1 MKKNISS
8 KKPFDSS
15 LQDVVYSLD
24 VGAGLKFMRILLYS
38 LLVLIIVMIYQATQF
53 HGLNSNESMDLA
65 QLGRNYSFGDGL
77 ITKNISPMGIEK
89 IESYTGD
96 PLIRSH
102 PDLIHPP
109 AYPILLSFGYK
120 FFELLGLQPFDLSNS
135 IKLPAEQWVIIPLNN
150 LFTILTGLLIFSVGR
165 LLFYREIGFISMTI
179 YYFSDIVWQTS
190 ISGLN
195 LSMAI
200 FFVFAAYRSII
211 ISIRYKLE
219 ENDLKRFWIGFFI
232 SILFSVIA
240 FHTRYLSS
248 VMVFGIIIYIWLAL
262 GKFNGG
268 TRYLLIYVFSFI
280 ILTLPWLTRNYLISG
295 NPFGHVFHTALLHTP
310 QFTELN
316 YFRDYSAYL
325 DFNIVSSALKEKWI
339 INYSGNYQ
347 GLIPGIGGGLLMS
360 FFITTFFYKFIRP
373 GINYLRTSLGLSLI
387 VFVILAGF
395 FSNSSIQLINM
406 FWPFIILFGLAFFY
420 ILLDRLSFNSRFHSL
435 LLKCV
440 IVALSII
447 PFGFRLMPPHEGQP
461 YPPYYPPYISM
472 VSSEWLSDREVIC
485 TDMPWATSWYGD
497 RISILLPKDLEQ
509 YYAINDYKQYM
520 SAIYLTTLTKNKPFL
535 DLVNGSEKDWMD
547 IMNGR
552 LPPDFPLKSLINL
565 NKIDQTF
572 ISDHERWNKNSI
584 VE

>member
-1 MKKNISS
+1 MKKNLPS

-15 LQDVVYSLD
+15 LQDIVYSLD
-24 VGAGLKFMRILLYS
+24 VGGGLKMMRILLYS

-53 HGLNSNESMDLA
+53 HGLSSNESMDLA
-65 QLGRNYSFGDGL
+65 QLGRNYSFSDGL
-77 ITKNISPMGIEK
+77 ITKNISPLSIDKMEG
-89 IESYTGD
+89 YAGD

-120 FFELLGLQPFDLSNS
+120 LCELLGLQPFDLSNS

-150 LFTILTGLLIFSVGR
+150 LFTIFTGLLIFSVGKH
-165 LLFYREIGFISMTI
+165 LFYREIGFISMTI
-179 YYFSDIVWQTS
+179 YYFSDIAWQTS

-200 FFVFAAYRSII
+200 FFIFAAYRSII

-232 SILFSVIA
+232 SILFSAIA

-248 VMVFGIIIYIWLAL
+248 VMVIGLVIYIWLAL

-268 TRYLLIYVFSFI
+268 TRYFLIYVFSFI
-280 ILTLPWLTRNYLISG
+280 ILILPWLIRNYLISD
-295 NPFGHVFHTALLHTP
+295 NLFGHVFHTILLNTP
-310 QFTELN
+310 QFPDLS
-316 YFRDYSAYL
+316 YLRDYNSFL
-325 DFNIVSSALKEKWI
+325 DFKIVTSALKEKWI
-339 INYSGNYQ
+339 LNYSGNYN

-373 GINYLRTSLGLSLI
+373 GINYLRTSMGISLVI
-387 VFVILAGF
+387 FVILAGF
-395 FSNSSIQLINM
+395 FSDSSIQLINM
-406 FWPFIILFGLAFFY
+406 FWPFIIIFGLAFFY
-420 ILLDRLSFNSRFHSL
+420 IFLDRLSFDSRYQSL

-440 IVALSII
+440 IVTLSII
-447 PFGFRLMPPHEGQP
+447 PFAFRLMPPHEGQP

-485 TDMPWATSWYGD
+485 TDMPWATSWYVTAYQYFYQ
-497 RISILLPKDLEQ
+497 RI
-509 YYAINDYKQYM
+509 
-520 SAIYLTTLTKNKPFL
+520 
-535 DLVNGSEKDWMD
+535 
-547 IMNGR
+547 
-552 LPPDFPLKSLINL
+552 
-565 NKIDQTF
+565 
-572 ISDHERWNKNSI
+572 
-584 VE
+584 